1 MPSRPAGTT
10 WHEQGNMSQDQKMTD
25 VVLTKTAASLLGT
38 VLTIWN
44 GNRAKAADDARARR
58 RSAADEL
65 WAAIDH
71 LQVTIQKADSST
83 DPVLLAAAI
92 DRVYAAFRSSEGVR
106 PRGFR
111 HLQRSVRDSVGEA
124 IGGAVWIDYR
134 DICEHE
140 PVTYDRMWAQYAAEY
155 LSLMCDRVGTWRA
168 LYSESKAA
176 KVTLP
181 DYNTWLLDTDRWSP
195 PYALSTRR

>member
-1 MPSRPAGTT
+1 
-10 WHEQGNMSQDQKMTD
+10 MSQDQQMTD

-44 GNRAKAADDARARR
+44 GNRAKAADDARTRR
-58 RSAADEL
+58 RYAADKL

-71 LQVTIQKADSST
+71 LQGTIQKSDSST
-83 DPVLLAAAI
+83 DPMLLAAAV
-92 DRVYAAFRSSEGVR
+92 DRVYAAFRGSEGVR
-106 PRGFR
+106 PQGFR

-124 IGGAVWIDYR
+124 IGGAVWVDSR

-140 PVTYDRMWAQYAAEY
+140 PVTYDRMWTQYAAEY
-155 LSLMCDRVGTWRA
+155 LSLMRDRVGTWGD

-176 KVTLP
+176 KLSLP
-181 DYNTWLLDTDRWSP
+181 DYNTWLLHTDRWSP
-195 PYALSTRR
+195 PYALSPQQ